1 MHVPP
6 FSRLL
11 ATITLAALSGCA
23 NQSATASHTVGNPV
37 HVVATAPP
45 KCPVCALYSVHR
57 ANVVRLQTDHGQ
69 GAGVVVS
76 TDGDILTSAHVV
88 GDAREVRV
96 GTHDGRDYSGTVAFA
111 DADMDLAVVRVETPG
126 IEWSAV
132 ELEPDDSL
140 PIGSKI
146 YVIGHPVGLGWTV
159 TQGIVSGRRHVGE
172 AAATALLQTDAAI
185 SPGNSGGPMLDEH
198 GHLVAIVRSKLVGP
212 GIENVSFGVPMSA
225 VVEFLKHVPARANA
239 KASPPPDS
247 DIPNR

>member
-1 MHVPP
+1 MHVSL
-6 FSRLL
+6 FSWMLSMG
-11 ATITLAALSGCA
+11 ALTALGGCA
-23 NQSATASHTVGNPV
+23 NQSAAISHALGNPV

-45 KCPVCALYSVHR
+45 TCPVCALYSVHR
-57 ANVVRLQTDHGQ
+57 SNVVRLRTDDGQ

-88 GDAREVRV
+88 AGFREVRV
-96 GTHDGRDYSGTVAFA
+96 GTHDGRNYPGTVVFA

-126 IEWSAV
+126 VEWPAV

-159 TQGIVSGRRHVGE
+159 TQGIVSGRRRIGE
-172 AAATALLQTDAAI
+172 AAETALLQTDAAI

-212 GIENVSFGVPMSA
+212 GIENVSFGVPVSA
-225 VVEFLKHVPARANA
+225 VIEFLERVPARGSR
-239 KASPPPDS
+239 SPRSVPPRS
-247 DIPNR
+247 